1 MTAIAEEIRVIGI
14 GNGDRGDDGIG
25 ALVAERLRASA
36 TRNVSVLIRRG
47 DALALIEDWRGAES
61 VILVDAAAPMT
72 APGVIHRIDVIAE
85 AMPSE
90 PPLASTHGF
99 GISQAVGL
107 AYTLGLLPRHLILYA
122 IEGASFA
129 PGAAV
134 TSEVAGAVDPAARRI
149 LREIEALRRVQVGVE
164 ADA

>member
-1 MTAIAEEIRVIGI
+1 MTAIADGIRVIGI

-25 ALVAERLRASA
+25 PLIAERLRASA
-36 TRNVSVLIRRG
+36 PSDVSVLIRRG
-47 DALALIEDWRGAES
+47 DALALIDDWRGADS
-61 VILVDAAAPMT
+61 AILVDAAAPMT
-72 APGVIHRIDVIAE
+72 APGVIHRIDLIADVV
-85 AMPSE
+85 PSE
-90 PPLASTHGF
+90 LSLASTHAF

-122 IEGASFA
+122 VEGASFA

-134 TSEVAGAVDPAARRI
+134 TPEVAGAAGPAARRI
-149 LREIEALRRVQVGVE
+149 LDEIESLRRIEVEVE